1 MKREESQCHSPAC
14 RMNPA
19 FRLAWLPALVAVPR
33 RARGAEWREKILEY
47 RSGVT
52 QGGGRKAEQMVFASN
67 RSLETRGS
75 RRKDGSSARG
85 VAAWKP
91 FAVTTVRL
99 AGPPI
104 HRQDAMDAEKNGSE
118 SLGKLSLEGGWFER
132 PPAPFAL
139 CAHGVLAVL
148 LPASRLN
155 GCGSAGL
162 LVPVV
167 RSSIGAFC
175 FPWLLLLAIGLA
187 AASSA
192 AELYVRQP
200 GWVGTMVASRA
211 ALEAAGLS
219 GPERGNAAEELWFRV
234 KDDFPVEWDWA
245 LQDGG
250 AEFSQWFQSADAAGL
265 ERRVIEKAV
274 AELGE
279 PGRGVR
285 QELDGLIEAAAP
297 GKDRRWLELYVK
309 VCEQRRQQRLKTVLA
324 KAPRIVFTKHRT
336 IRPSFFAYTE
346 GQSDAQDER
355 HFLPD
360 SELCVLEMEG
370 LYGKVRTLVAD
381 ATGAIR
387 DPAVSWDGTRVVF
400 AWKKSLDGDDYH
412 LYELNVASNVV
423 RQITTGLGFA
433 DYEPAFLPSGDLI
446 FSSTRC
452 VQTVDCWWTE
462 ASNLYTC
469 NPEGRYLR
477 RLGFDQVHTVYPQVM
492 DDGRVIYTRWDYNDR
507 GQVFVQPLFQMY
519 PDGTGQTE
527 FYGNNSWFPTTIAH
541 ARGIPGTQK
550 VMAIL
555 CGHHTPQAGKLAVI
569 DPARGREENAG
580 VQLVAPVRDTPA
592 ERIDGYGQEGEL
604 WQYPWPL
611 NEQECLVTYAPLGWD
626 QPERRRGDADFGIY
640 WMDVT
645 GRRELLAW
653 DPRLPCS
660 QPVALAA
667 RRRPLVWANRV
678 DYYQIAGTYYVQD
691 IYAGAGLAGVPRGTI
706 RKLRVVGLEFRAAG
720 VGHNG
725 NAGPAGG
732 ALISTPV
739 SIGNG
744 AWDVKFV
751 LGEAKVYEDGSA
763 LFTVPARRP
772 VYFQALDERGCVV
785 QTMRSWSTLQPGEY
799 AACVGCHEPKNTA
812 PPARDYGFSLAMKA
826 GPQPLEP
833 FYGPPRG
840 FSFPHEIQPILD
852 RHCIRCHKDRRPI
865 EALVRSATREPV
877 LAQHRTAAA
886 AGDGVKDQLAFS
898 LLGEVTEDRT
908 AKRRWSDAYLVLTQ
922 ATVDAPDRPD
932 VGGSSSVAPPSAV
945 NAPLSSE
952 EPFHGD
958 ASGRVVNWIGA
969 QSVPEPLPPYS
980 AGAARSGLL
989 TMLEQG
995 HQGVKLSREELDKI
1009 ACWIDLLVPY
1019 CGNYREAN
1027 AWTEDEMKKH
1037 ERYAEKRRQME
1048 EVEQQ
1053 NIDAMLGSKE
1063 PARGSGPA
1071 GPMMQRRY

>member
-1 MKREESQCHSPAC
+1 M
-14 RMNPA
+14 
-19 FRLAWLPALVAVPR
+19 L
-33 RARGAEWREKILEY
+33 
-47 RSGVT
+47 
-52 QGGGRKAEQMVFASN
+52 
-67 RSLETRGS
+67 
-75 RRKDGSSARG
+75 
-85 VAAWKP
+85 
-91 FAVTTVRL
+91 
-99 AGPPI
+99 
-104 HRQDAMDAEKNGSE
+104 
-118 SLGKLSLEGGWFER
+118 
-132 PPAPFAL
+132 
-139 CAHGVLAVL
+139 
-148 LPASRLN
+148 
-155 GCGSAGL
+155 
-162 LVPVV
+162 
-167 RSSIGAFC
+167 
-175 FPWLLLLAIGLA
+175 
-187 AASSA
+187 
-192 AELYVRQP
+192 
-200 GWVGTMVASRA
+200 ASRA
-211 ALEAAGLS
+211 ALEDAGLS
-219 GPERGNAAEELWFRV
+219 GPEQTRAAEQIWFRV
-234 KDDFPVEWDWA
+234 KDDFPVQWDWA

-250 AEFSQWFQSADAAGL
+250 TEFAGWFQSDDVASM

-279 PGRGVR
+279 PGRALR
-285 QELDGLIEAAAP
+285 QELDRLVQAATPA
-297 GKDRRWLELYVK
+297 KDRRWLDLYVK

-370 LYGKVRTLVAD
+370 LYGKVRALVAD
-381 ATGAIR
+381 PTGAIR
-387 DPAVSWDGTRVVF
+387 DPAVSWDGQHVLF
-400 AWKKSLDGDDYH
+400 AWKKSLDEDDYH

-433 DYEPAFLPSGDLI
+433 DYEPAYLANNDIVFA
-446 FSSTRC
+446 STRC

-469 NPEGRYLR
+469 NPDGRYLR

-507 GQVFVQPLFQMY
+507 GQIFVQPLFQMN

-550 VMAIL
+550 VLAIL

-569 DPARGREENAG
+569 DPARGRQENTG

-592 ERIDGYGQEGEL
+592 ERTDAYGQAGEL

-611 NEQECLVTYAPLGWD
+611 NEQECVVTYAPLGWD
-626 QPERRRGDADFGIY
+626 QPERRKGDADFGIY
-640 WMDVT
+640 WMDVA

-667 RRRPLVWANRV
+667 RPRPLVWANRM
-678 DYYQIAGTYYVQD
+678 DYNQVAGTFYMQD

-706 RKLRVVGLEFRAAG
+706 RKLRVVALEFRVAG
-720 VGHNG
+720 IGHNG
-725 NAGPAGG
+725 SGGPAGG
-732 ALISTPV
+732 ALASTPI

-744 AWDVKFV
+744 AWDVKTI

-763 LFTVPARRP
+763 LFTVPARKP
-772 VYFQALDERGCVV
+772 VYFQALDERGCAV
-785 QTMRSWSTLQPGEY
+785 QTMRSWSTLQAGEY
-799 AACVGCHEPKNTA
+799 AACIGCHEHKNTA

-840 FSFPHEIQPILD
+840 FSFPHGIQPILD
-852 RHCIRCHKDRRPI
+852 RHCVRCHKDRQPI
-865 EALVRSATREPV
+865 RALVQGATRQPV
-877 LAQHRTAAA
+877 LGQKRPVAV

-908 AKRRWSDAYLVLTQ
+908 AKRKWSDAHLVLTQ
-922 ATVDAPDRPD
+922 ATLDAPDR
-932 VGGSSSVAPPSAV
+932 VSGGASNPAAQPSSVIPP
-945 NAPLSSE
+945 LFSE
-952 EPFHGD
+952 EPFHGNCQ
-958 ASGRVVNWIGA
+958 GRVVNWIGA
-969 QSVPEPLPPYS
+969 QSVPEALPAYF
-980 AGAARSGLL
+980 AGAARSELM
-989 TMLEQG
+989 TMLEKG
-995 HQGVKLSREELDKI
+995 HQGVKLSREELEKI

-1019 CGNYREAN
+1019 CGDYREAN
-1027 AWTEDEMKKH
+1027 AWTEEEMKKH
-1037 ERYAEKRRQME
+1037 ERYAEKRRQEE

-1063 PARGSGPA
+1063 RARGRGPG
-1071 GPMMQRRY
+1071 GPMMPRAY